1 MATPTNCVTY
11 PVMGQAFN
19 NSATVLS
26 TTTFLPITAGLT
38 SIIGQV
44 SKNDGA
50 FVNLATTPTEQP
62 ASSGVLS
69 FDLSVAEMSYGKLV
83 VRLGASGGYCPDI
96 VISPLNLGQFTGRAD
111 VQSLLRF
118 EQYAIDDLIL
128 NGWNGATQNGAAE
141 TYLNQ
146 DGSTHFSASISQN
159 IAGPSQTATRTK
171 TQ

>member
-69 FDLSVAEMSYGKLV
+69 FDLSVAEM
-83 VRLGASGGYCPDI
+83 
-96 VISPLNLGQFTGRAD
+96 ISPLNLGQFTGRAD